1 MATVHPSAVVRSQEF
16 RRDFAHFVEDLRT
29 AAGLLS

>member
-16 RRDFAHFVEDLRT
+16 RRDFAHFVDDLRA
-29 AAGLLS
+29 AAGLLQ